1 MTASIH
7 TTISDTL
14 SDIFSTLDSIVL
26 PTLPKDYKYTT
37 PTKPNKQY
45 TQLLNDD
52 IMGLVGNF
60 VEDNREKYRTRVKHN
75 CWARSLGPWVV
86 VNNQFKSIA
95 KELQCLNRKFTP
107 TKIKRRFRELIVNN
121 RRLSYPYGRSQ
132 CWGIQRV
139 CMSDQGEA
147 ILYGTYDCGTIQ
159 DFIIEYEALFS
170 EYNAKIVK
178 YNELRPTMCPG
189 KQEISTNSYYTDKKV
204 WAELYS
210 LRGEIGHIQIKKK
223 EIMWGGWL

>member
-60 VEDNREKYRTRVKHN
+60 VEDNREKYRIRVKHN

-107 TKIKRRFRELIVNN
+107 KNIKRRFRELIVNN

-178 YNELRPTMCPG
+178 YNELRSTMCPG
-189 KQEISTNSYYTDKKV
+189 KQEISTNSYYTDNKV

>member
-52 IMGLVGNF
+52 IMGLVGNL
-60 VEDNREKYRTRVKHN
+60 VEYNREKYRTRVKHN

-86 VNNQFKSIA
+86 VHNQFKSIA

-107 TKIKRRFRELIVNN
+107 KNIKRRFRELIVNN

-210 LRGEIGHIQIKKK
+210 LRGEIGQKHKEEK
-223 EIMWGGWL
+223 EILWEEKL

>member
-52 IMGLVGNF
+52 IMSLVGNF
-60 VEDNREKYRTRVKHN
+60 VKDNREKYRTRVKHN

-107 TKIKRRFRELIVNN
+107 EKIKRRFRELIVNN

-178 YNELRPTMCPG
+178 YNELRSTMCPG
-189 KQEISTNSYYTDKKV
+189 KQEISTNSYYTDNKV

-210 LRGEIGHIQIKKK
+210 LRDKIGHIQIKKK
-223 EIMWGGWL
+223 EIMWDGWL